1 MSSSTVNSTSPIL
14 NLTLVTISS
23 VLLLIWPI
31 SNTIALRNGLLIV
44 GCILALFLFQRFS
57 KTSSLFALCRFLPIS
72 LGLGMFF
79 WVLLHWLVFSQ
90 DPALQLH
97 ELVSTW
103 KRTLL
108 AFLIGGATGLVLR
121 KRPNQANFLW
131 LGIYASF
138 LFLLGDYLIA
148 AMQTGQIFMPRY
160 YFVSPFGNKINTV
173 IMGIIFISAVC
184 GSAAFQYRQISLDKM
199 KLNWG
204 LSAFWLSGVLLI
216 LFSYTTIIDTRNGIG
231 IATILLSVWIMII
244 LLAKLRSVKNRLST
258 NFNASYW
265 KSLLVIALPLLV
277 LLFFIQGH
285 LQINRGW
292 NHFFEDLHIA
302 TQIDRYPQ
310 WQNTPQLG
318 YPKTASG
325 ETVYPNNYE
334 RAAWATAGIDSITK
348 NPLGFGLLE
357 HSLERVIKQSY
368 PNATIKS
375 SHSAWIDYGLAFGI
389 PGLILTLGALLSIIG
404 IALRQMRASTSPAA
418 LLAIWVACGLLLTF
432 TVAEVSSKHSIEIL
446 FFCIALLS
454 AMIFPATDSA

>member
-1 MSSSTVNSTSPIL
+1 MRSSTANSSSPIL
-14 NLTLVTISS
+14 DFTLIAISS

-44 GCILALFLFQRFS
+44 GAILALIVFKRFS
-57 KTSSLFALCRFLPIS
+57 YTKKLLCFLPIS
-72 LGLGMFF
+72 LGIGMFI
-79 WVLLHWLVFSQ
+79 WVLLHFQLFSQ
-90 DPALQLH
+90 DPVLQLH
-97 ELVSTW
+97 ELGSTW
-103 KRTLL
+103 KRSFL

-121 KRPNQANFLW
+121 QRPQQANFLW

-138 LFLLGDYLIA
+138 LFLLVDYLIA
-148 AMQTGQIFMPRY
+148 FTQTGQVFMPRY

-184 GSAAFQYRQISLDKM
+184 GSAAFQYRQISLNKI
-199 KLNWG
+199 KVNWG

-231 IATILLSVWIMII
+231 IATILLAAWMMII
-244 LLAKLRSVKNRLST
+244 LLAKLRSIKNRSGN

-265 KSLLVIALPLLV
+265 KSLIVLAAPLVV
-277 LLFFIQGH
+277 LLYFIQGH
-285 LQINRGW
+285 LQINQGW

-302 TQIDRYPQ
+302 AQIDRYPQ

-325 ETVYPNNYE
+325 EMVYPNNYE
-334 RAAWATAGIDSITK
+334 RAAWATAGIDSIAQ

-368 PNATIKS
+368 PHATIKS

-404 IALRQMRASTSPAA
+404 IALRQMCRSTSSNVQIAT
-418 LLAIWVACGLLLTF
+418 WVASGLLLTF

-454 AMIFPATDSA
+454 AMIFPSTDSV

>member
-1 MSSSTVNSTSPIL
+1 MRSSTANSSSPIL
-14 NLTLVTISS
+14 DFSLVAISS
-23 VLLLIWPI
+23 ILLLIWPI
-31 SNTIALRNGLLIV
+31 SNTIALRNGLLIA
-44 GCILALFLFQRFS
+44 GTILALIVFKRFS
-57 KTSSLFALCRFLPIS
+57 CTKNLLRFLPIS
-72 LGLGMFF
+72 LGIGMFM
-79 WVLLHWLVFSQ
+79 WVLLHFLLFSQ
-90 DPALQLH
+90 DPILQLH
-97 ELVSTW
+97 ELGSTW
-103 KRTLL
+103 KRSFL
-108 AFLIGGATGLVLR
+108 AFLIGGATGLVLGQ
-121 KRPNQANFLW
+121 RPQQTNFLW

-138 LFLLGDYLIA
+138 LILLVDYLIA
-148 AMQTGQIFMPRY
+148 FTQTGQVFMPRY

-173 IMGIIFISAVC
+173 IMGILFISGVC
-184 GSAAFQYRQISLDKM
+184 GAAAFQYRQINISKM
-199 KLNWG
+199 KINWG

-244 LLAKLRSVKNRLST
+244 LLAKLRSVKNRLGT

-265 KSLLVIALPLLV
+265 KSLLVIALPLLI

-310 WQNTPQLG
+310 WQDTPKLG

-325 ETVYPNNYE
+325 EIVYPNNYE

-348 NPLGFGLLE
+348 NPLGYGLLE
-357 HSLERVIKQSY
+357 HSLERVIKKSY

-375 SHSAWIDYGLAFGI
+375 AHSAWIDYGLAFGI
-389 PGLILTLGALLSIIG
+389 PGLVLTLGALISIIG
-404 IALRQMRASTSPAA
+404 ISLRQLHTSTSPAA
-418 LLAIWVACGLLLTF
+418 LIAIWVSAGLLLTF
-432 TVAEVSSKHSIEIL
+432 TFAEVSSKHSIEIL

-454 AMIFPATDSA
+454 AMIFPSTDST